1 MLKTKNITEKNP
13 YPKSVPNP
21 SVHLEYNSFKI
32 NNLNEAEKKALNQIE
47 ESKKRNE
54 LKKSKNKE
62 FKKKCN
68 EMVLSYQDE

>member
-21 SVHLEYNSFKI
+21 SVHLEYNSFKN

-47 ESKKRNE
+47 ESKK
-54 LKKSKNKE
+54 KKRI
-62 FKKKCN
+62 KKIKK
-68 EMVLSYQDE
+68 

>member
-32 NNLNEAEKKALNQIE
+32 NNLNEAEKKALKQIV
-47 ESKKRNE
+47 
-54 LKKSKNKE
+54 LKPIHKQQLQQMKINKQI
-62 FKKKCN
+62 
-68 EMVLSYQDE
+68 MII

>member
-54 LKKSKNKE
+54 
-62 FKKKCN
+62 
-68 EMVLSYQDE
+68 